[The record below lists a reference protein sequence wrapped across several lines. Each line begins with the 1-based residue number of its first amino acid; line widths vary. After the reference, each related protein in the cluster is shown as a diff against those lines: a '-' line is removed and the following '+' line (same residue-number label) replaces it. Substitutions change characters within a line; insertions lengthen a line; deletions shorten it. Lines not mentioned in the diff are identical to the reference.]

1 MSERVA
7 TTKTRHKRK
16 VTPRPVYS
24 LKAEIQAAWPTYYVV
39 DEPERRLDETFVR
52 LKCVIVETSATLE
65 QHRGEEI
72 EIRLAC
78 ERFLPDVSQ
87 SAQRAQ
93 LSLILRKNLRSMVA
107 YLPPDAIWA
116 LPGIIASKAITHVQV
131 DCDELYRGVAT
142 GLSIYLSTLAEMHSL
157 EARFV
162 EGRPRDA

>member
-1 MSERVA
+1 M
-7 TTKTRHKRK
+7 TKTRRKRK
-16 VTPRPVYS
+16 ATPKPVYS
-24 LKAEIQAAWPTYYVV
+24 LRAEIQAAWPTYYIV

-72 EIRLAC
+72 EVRLAC

-107 YLPPDAIWA
+107 YLPSDAIWA
-116 LPGIIASKAITHVQV
+116 LPGLIASKAITHVQV
-131 DCDELYRGVAT
+131 DCDELHRGEAT
-142 GLSIYLSTLAEMHSL
+142 GLSIYFSTLAEMRSL
-157 EARFV
+157 EVSLV